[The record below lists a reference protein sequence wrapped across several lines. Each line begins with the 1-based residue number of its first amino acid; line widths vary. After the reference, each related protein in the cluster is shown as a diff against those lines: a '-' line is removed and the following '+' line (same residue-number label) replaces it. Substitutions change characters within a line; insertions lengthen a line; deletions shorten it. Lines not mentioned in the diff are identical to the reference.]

1 MLSDEFQFKYFLM
14 SKYINRYIYYSFP
27 PRLCLSNDQ
36 VNAALCSSDR
46 TLLFSDFTI
55 VRSKGSFHR
64 STAPNELSC
73 LTSLP
78 DNFSLIEPKSEQ
90 RLARQWL
97 PDDF

>member
-1 MLSDEFQFKYFLM
+1 M
-14 SKYINRYIYYSFP
+14 SQYINRYIYFSFS
-27 PRLCLSNDQ
+27 PRLCMSNDQ
-36 VNAALCSSDR
+36 VNAALYSSDP

-64 STAPNELSC
+64 NAAPNELSC

-97 PDDF
+97 PGDF